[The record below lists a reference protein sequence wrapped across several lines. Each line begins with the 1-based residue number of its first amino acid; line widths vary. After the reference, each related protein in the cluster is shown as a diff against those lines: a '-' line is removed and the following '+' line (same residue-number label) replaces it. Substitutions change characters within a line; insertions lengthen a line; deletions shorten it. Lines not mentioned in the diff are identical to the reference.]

1 MQNSA
6 KIVLQ
11 EVIELDTLETL
22 LNGRLKSPHYFGQN
36 SEIDKKKDCY
46 GYIKSSSFLI
56 RKKSRLAVD

>member
-36 SEIDKKKDCY
+36 SEIDKKKTAMVT
-46 GYIKSSSFLI
+46 SSQVRF
-56 RKKSRLAVD
+56 